1 MMKEE
6 ITITLTLEGY
16 PMLKIHYDLVE
27 NSIVK
32 MKGTSPKSQIAE
44 KLKKIAAKT
53 ELTIIYYSYE
63 MAIII
68 PVGF

>member
-1 MMKEE
+1 
-6 ITITLTLEGY
+6 
-16 PMLKIHYDLVE
+16 
-27 NSIVK
+27 

-44 KLKKIAAKT
+44 KLKKFAAKT

>member
-1 MMKEE
+1 
-6 ITITLTLEGY
+6 
-16 PMLKIHYDLVE
+16 
-27 NSIVK
+27 

-44 KLKKIAAKT
+44 KLKKFAAKT

-68 PVGF
+68 PDGFYNVSEVGQTGIGGICLRP